1 MKSSKPTIRY
11 MTAAG
16 LYSLFELK
24 CKRQTPEDPI
34 SKIAQCLLITLCI
47 AVTVCSWCIVSSGH
61 CVVGALCRRG
71 IVSSR
76 HCVVGAQL
84 CSLLFCCWL
93 QLMMMQERYNRS
105 IDEMNTELE
114 LLRQHR
120 TMMQE
125 QLQQLDELRPQL
137 Q

>member
-1 MKSSKPTIRY
+1 
-11 MTAAG
+11 
-16 LYSLFELK
+16 
-24 CKRQTPEDPI
+24 
-34 SKIAQCLLITLCI
+34 
-47 AVTVCSWCIVSSGH
+47 
-61 CVVGALCRRG
+61 
-71 IVSSR
+71 
-76 HCVVGAQL
+76 
-84 CSLLFCCWL
+84 
-93 QLMMMQERYNRS
+93 MMMQERYNRS